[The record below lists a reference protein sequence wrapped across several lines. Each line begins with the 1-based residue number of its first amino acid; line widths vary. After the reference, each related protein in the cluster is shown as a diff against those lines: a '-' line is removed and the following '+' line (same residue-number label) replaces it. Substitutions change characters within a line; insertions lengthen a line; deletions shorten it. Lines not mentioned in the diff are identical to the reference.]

1 MTDTP
6 RKKLSLSRK
15 PKPTTG
21 ASAAAS
27 EDGTGTDNAKPVK
40 RSGKRRIVNTAAKPS
55 SKAKPAY
62 DKSKKRPPRKNKK
75 KALVSPSDLK
85 AQALD
90 KRLSDFE
97 VWSTYKPLT
106 LGIDKAVY
114 QLVNTEA
121 FPGAS
126 KKVVQKLLRM
136 HTNNPRYLQAL
147 SRGGVRYHL
156 DGTPAET
163 ISDHQQQLAVTA
175 QAKRAGRVIKK

>member
-6 RKKLSLSRK
+6 RKKLSISRK
-15 PKPTTG
+15 PKP
-21 ASAAAS
+21 ASVTNEEPS
-27 EDGTGTDNAKPVK
+27 KEDQPAEQSRTVK
-40 RSGKRRIVNTAAKPS
+40 RPTKRRIVRNDAATVRKPIPQ
-55 SKAKPAY
+55 AI
-62 DKSKKRPPRKNKK
+62 DKTKKRPPRKNKK

-90 KRLSDFE
+90 ERLKVYE

-106 LGIDKAVY
+106 KGIDKTIY
-114 QLVNTEA
+114 QLVNDEA

-136 HTNNPRYLQAL
+136 HTHHARYLQAV

-156 DGTPAET
+156 EGQEAEVIT
-163 ISDHQQQLAVTA
+163 DYQQQFAVTT
-175 QAKRAGRVIKK
+175 QAKKAGR